1 MKPINKEKI
10 GNFLKGLIREGLQ
23 TLPIVGTLVTN
34 FKSETKDSIKGQ
46 IKLSKWDIYRLVL
59 GVGLAYV
66 LAKGILT
73 QDQIAFIMQYV
84 PF

>member
-10 GNFLKGLIREGLQ
+10 GNFFKGLIREGLQ
-23 TLPIVGTLVTN
+23 TLPIVGTLVTS
-34 FKSETKDSIKGQ
+34 FKTETKDSPKGQ

-59 GVGLAYV
+59 GFGLAYV

>member
-59 GVGLAYV
+59 GFGLAYV

>member
-1 MKPINKEKI
+1 MKPTNKEKI

-46 IKLSKWDIYRLVL
+46 IKLSKWDIYRLLL
-59 GVGLAYV
+59 GVGLA
-66 LAKGILT
+66 
-73 QDQIAFIMQYV
+73 
-84 PF
+84 